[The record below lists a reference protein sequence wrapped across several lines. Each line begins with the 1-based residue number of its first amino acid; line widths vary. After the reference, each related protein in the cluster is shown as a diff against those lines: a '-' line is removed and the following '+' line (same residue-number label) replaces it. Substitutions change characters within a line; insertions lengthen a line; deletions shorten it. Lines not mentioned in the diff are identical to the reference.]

1 MPTVTTTITINFK
14 EELPDSTAKL
24 SDSPPVHLS
33 PVQPCS
39 PPNSS
44 QKRML
49 AQGGSLQDPF
59 VSTVAGV
66 FKGGDSFVPVKEDK
80 TDSSKQAIMDDNVAA
95 QDEDDHDA
103 DAFPMV
109 DSPPSSQGN

>member
-1 MPTVTTTITINFK
+1 M
-14 EELPDSTAKL
+14 A
-24 SDSPPVHLS
+24 
-33 PVQPCS
+33 
-39 PPNSS
+39 
-44 QKRML
+44 
-49 AQGGSLQDPF
+49 
-59 VSTVAGV
+59 TVAGV

-80 TDSSKQAIMDDNVAA
+80 VDSSKQAIMDDNVAA